1 MWRDLPDELQ
11 ALILDFYGDVSVERH
26 RCNKALAVL
35 VCSRFVR
42 AELAALFLLHRHM
55 VLRPSFIR
63 RIEGFQH
70 CLQLAHLQAQRKA
83 LLENH
88 GGSGIP

>member
-1 MWRDLPDELQ
+1 MWRDLPNELQ
-11 ALILDFYGDVSVERH
+11 ALILDFCDVPD
-26 RCNKALAVL
+26 
-35 VCSRFVR
+35 RFVR
-42 AELAALFLLHRHM
+42 AELAALFLLHRRAYL

-70 CLQLAHLQAQRKA
+70 CLQLLCTQAQRKA

>member
-1 MWRDLPDELQ
+1 MWRDLPNELQ
-11 ALILDFYGDVSVERH
+11 ALILDFYGDVTVE
-26 RCNKALAVL
+26 
-35 VCSRFVR
+35 RFVR
-42 AELAALFLLHRHM
+42 AELAALFLLHRRAYL

-70 CLQLAHLQAQRKA
+70 CLQLLCTQTQRKA

>member
-1 MWRDLPDELQ
+1 MWRALPNELH
-11 ALILDFYGDVSVERH
+11 AIVLDFYGDVTVERH
-26 RCNKALAVL
+26 RV
-35 VCSRFVR
+35 SRFVR
-42 AELAALFLLHRHM
+42 AELAALFLLHRRAYL

-70 CLQLAHLQAQRKA
+70 CLQLLCTQAQRKA

>member
-11 ALILDFYGDVSVERH
+11 ALILDFCDVPD
-26 RCNKALAVL
+26 
-35 VCSRFVR
+35 RFVR

-55 VLRPSFIR
+55 GYLVLRPSFIR

-70 CLQLAHLQAQRKA
+70 CLQLAYLQAQRKA

>member
-1 MWRDLPDELQ
+1 MCILHLPDELQ
-11 ALILDFYGDVSVERH
+11 TLVLDFYGDVSIERH
-26 RCNKALAVL
+26 RVN
-35 VCSRFVR
+35 RFVR
-42 AELAALFLLHRHM
+42 AELGALFLLYRHLGYP

-63 RIEGFQH
+63 RIEGFQN
-70 CLQLAHLQAQRKA
+70 CLQLAYLQAQRKA

>member
-11 ALILDFYGDVSVERH
+11 ALILDFYGDVTVERH
-26 RCNKALAVL
+26 RV
-35 VCSRFVR
+35 SRFVR
-42 AELAALFLLHRHM
+42 AELAALFLLHRLPVGYL

-70 CLQLAHLQAQRKA
+70 CLQLAYLQAQRKA

-88 GGSGIP
+88 GGSGTP